1 MDHFA
6 LATDNLW
13 LAYQSGTL
21 HRNFMGYTEYKTD
34 IQLGLGVSA
43 ISDSWAC
50 FHQNEKILKKYQKRL
65 DAGEFP
71 TLRGHKLNE
80 EDLRQRKLILQ
91 LATQWKVELPDSII
105 DGTKE
110 YLRTMEEDGL
120 IQWNG
125 KELSIQEAGKPFLR
139 NICMSLDLRLRTK
152 SPETRVFSQAI

>member
-1 MDHFA
+1 
-6 LATDNLW
+6 
-13 LAYQSGTL
+13 
-21 HRNFMGYTEYKTD
+21 MGYTEYKTD